1 VNDSLQVACSYFE
14 QVQRHSN
21 DYWSREEVLQK
32 LDEWMADEFR
42 DVHDRA
48 DREQLSLRDAAHFI
62 AVDRVAQACRERG
75 WV

>member
-1 VNDSLQVACSYFE
+1 M
-14 QVQRHSN
+14 
-21 DYWSREEVLQK
+21 LQK
-32 LDEWMADEFR
+32 LDEWMADAFR